1 MKADERVA
9 TRRFIPLRVLMSVAI
24 ALSMSAAAFEAARAD
39 CREVANA
46 LNEALGA
53 RDLDA
58 IQGRFDAVLEEPS
71 CSDSFRE
78 KAGRAVSMAH
88 ARVVQERMASGTN
101 LASQRALLEQG
112 LGYARTWPVLA
123 LLGDAAH
130 DAEDYDGASA
140 RYQEALVVIDDAVK
154 TPRPPPKSEIE
165 RIFRRAAQSQLLA
178 KEYQPPPK
186 TRSGAPGGLAAE
198 SIRGFVVERVA
209 VPITFH
215 TDSTEFTEKGRRAAA
230 EMVEYLTEQ
239 RSGRIA
245 IAGHTDPS
253 GDEAYNLDLSRQRA
267 ETVARYLRE
276 HGFTGQVD
284 VIAKGESERFP
295 IDDPSAYSI
304 KQRWQLDRRV
314 ELIR

>member
-1 MKADERVA
+1 MRATERLSI
-9 TRRFIPLRVLMSVAI
+9 RGFIPLRVLISAAF
-24 ALSMSAAAFEAARAD
+24 ALSMSTAAVEAAGAY
-39 CREVANA
+39 CQEIAQA
-46 LNEALGA
+46 LKEALAA

-58 IQGRFDAVLEEPS
+58 VQSRFAAVLKEAS

-78 KAGRAVSMAH
+78 QAGRAVSMAH

-101 LASQRALLEQG
+101 LASQRDLLEQG

-140 RYQEALVVIDDAVK
+140 RYQEALTVIDDVVE
-154 TPRPPPKSEIE
+154 TPTPPPESEIE

-230 EMVEYLTEQ
+230 AMVEYLTVQ

-245 IAGHTDPS
+245 IAGHTDPR
-253 GDEAYNLDLSRQRA
+253 GDEAYNLHLSRQRA

-284 VIAKGESERFP
+284 VIAKGKSERFP
-295 IDDPSAYSI
+295 IDDPSAYSL
-304 KQRWQLDRRV
+304 KQRWQMDRRV